1 MSYNSVKCEAVIQV
15 EHITKIFRI
24 YNTPKDRI
32 KEFLANLPRR
42 VAGAKCIKKH
52 KEFYSLNDVSL
63 TINKGETIGIIG
75 ANGAGKSTLL
85 QIICGTLSPTN
96 GNVTVNGR
104 VAALLELGA
113 GFNPDF
119 TGRENIFISASIMGL
134 TDEQIKER
142 FDSIVEFSEIGEFI
156 EQPVKT
162 YSSGMFVRL
171 AWLC

>member
-42 VAGAKCIKKH
+42 VAGAKRIKKH

-85 QIICGTLSPTN
+85 Q
-96 GNVTVNGR
+96 
-104 VAALLELGA
+104 
-113 GFNPDF
+113 
-119 TGRENIFISASIMGL
+119 
-134 TDEQIKER
+134 
-142 FDSIVEFSEIGEFI
+142 
-156 EQPVKT
+156 
-162 YSSGMFVRL
+162 
-171 AWLC
+171 